1 MEQSS
6 IANNQD
12 LTSAFEPEVSIKRL
26 SRVLKNYL
34 DANKNRSTEEILRES
49 LPPAIQSK
57 IQIDSSFWITSKM
70 EEGIY
75 SQMKGG
81 FSVNDSIYLSGREF
95 LLNESYDLLPAD
107 DTLLSYR
114 DFLLRI
120 PIAISKYLLYFRL
133 KVIQINEKSVVYSI
147 HSEEGSTE
155 KIYDFCFLKGI
166 FEGTIMLFQIK
177 NWKLIVDKTINSEV
191 DGKYIES
198 AGELNANESL
208 IRMEWEDS
216 TIQVGKSA
224 LNASL
229 PPRVSQTFV
238 ISQTDSKENVEFSYI
253 DLNAVINKSKELV
266 IENRDLEAAVEVLN
280 SLRDEMIVKHKA
292 ISKDLRMARNIQRG
306 IIPQHIPD
314 WKGLQFD
321 FSYLPMQEVSG
332 DYYDYFNFGSNKI
345 GIMLSDVS
353 GHGVPAAF
361 ITAIS
366 KLLFTNY
373 KLDSPAEIFSNA
385 NRELIDLVK
394 QQGYLTCFYGIIDSV
409 YELKYCI
416 AGHPRPIL
424 LRYATGEIEILEGEG
439 TFLGMFEDADKYFKD
454 YKIKLEPG
462 DKLFI
467 YTDGLLEGENDRGE
481 QFQQEILIDLIKKT
495 LNMKVNDAID
505 FIMKNFKEFCRGT
518 DQGDDITI
526 LAMGVSLHMAEFQK
540 YKTIAEKYYGEKLY
554 HLACDYMYK
563 AKEIFPT
570 DVNVL
575 FQLGKYLAKEKQYL
589 DSSKHLEEYNS
600 LKTSNA
606 DSHLILGYCYYKLE
620 NFGKAEMEFVRA
632 MSMRTGNITAMFNL
646 SKVYQKQKEFEKAI
660 EILQKILTFD
670 PNHTQSKKSIHN
682 LVKML
687 ERRKNIIEK
696 SNS

>member
-1 MEQSS
+1 METKTIDPTLDPLATFQ
-6 IANNQD
+6 
-12 LTSAFEPEVSIKRL
+12 PEVSIKRL

-34 DANKNRSTEEILRES
+34 EENREQTWEQVLRDFFPVF
-49 LPPAIQSK
+49 LHAK
-57 IQIDSSFWITSKM
+57 IQLDSSFWITSRV
-70 EEGIY
+70 EEEVFARLKSGI
-75 SQMKGG
+75 
-81 FSVNDSIYLSGREF
+81 SINEELYLTGREF
-95 LLNESYDLLPAD
+95 LLTDSYDLLPAD
-107 DTLLSYR
+107 DTLLSYSE
-114 DFLLRI
+114 FLLRI

-133 KVIQINEKSVVYSI
+133 KIQKVNEKSVVFSI
-147 HSEEGSTE
+147 QSEEGSFE
-155 KIYDFCFLKGI
+155 KVYDLCFLKGI
-166 FEGTIMLFQIK
+166 FEGTIMLFQLK
-177 NWKLIVDKTINSEV
+177 NWKMVIEKTRTSEV

-198 AGELNANESL
+198 ALEFNAPETVL
-208 IRMEWEDS
+208 RIEWEDS
-216 TIQVGKSA
+216 NIQVGKSA
-224 LNASL
+224 LNTSL
-229 PPRVSQTFV
+229 PQRISQTFV
-238 ISQTDSKENVEFSYI
+238 ISQTDNKANVEFSYI

-280 SLRDEMIVKHKA
+280 TLREEMIMKHKA
-292 ISKDLRMARNIQRG
+292 ISKDLKMARNIQRG

-314 WKGLQFD
+314 WKGLQFA

-394 QQGYLTCFYGIIDSV
+394 QQGYLTCFYGIIDSI

-424 LRYATGEIEILEGEG
+424 LRYATGDVEILEGEG
-439 TFLGMFEDADKYFKD
+439 TFLGMFEDADKYFRD

-481 QFQQEILIDLIKKT
+481 QFQQEMLIELIKKT
-495 LNMKVNDAID
+495 LDMNVEESRN
-505 FIMKNFKEFCRGT
+505 FIMKEFREFSRGT
-518 DQGDDITI
+518 DQGDDITL
-526 LAMGVSLHMAEFQK
+526 LAMGVSLRMGEFQK
-540 YKTIAEKYYGEKLY
+540 YKTIAEKYYSEKLY

-575 FQLGKYLAKEKQYL
+575 FQLGKYLAKERKY
-589 DSSKHLEEYNS
+589 SEASKHLEEYNS

-606 DSHLILGYCYYKLE
+606 DSHLILGYCYYKME
-620 NFGKAEMEFVRA
+620 NFGKAETEFTRA
-632 MSMRTGNITAMFNL
+632 MSMRTGNITAMFNI
-646 SKVYQKQKEFEKAI
+646 SKVYQRQKEYEKAI

-670 PNHTQSKKSIHN
+670 PNHTQAKKSIHN
-682 LVKML
+682 LLKLL
-687 ERRKNIIEK
+687 ERRR
-696 SNS
+696 NSSK

>member
-1 MEQSS
+1 MELTNNNSINELSS
-6 IANNQD
+6 
-12 LTSAFEPEVSIKRL
+12 TFEPEVSIKRL
-26 SRVLKNYL
+26 NRVLKNYL
-34 DANKNRSTEEILRES
+34 EANKNKTTDEILKES
-49 LPPAIQSK
+49 LPVNLQTK
-57 IQIDSSFWITSKM
+57 IQIDSSFWITSKT
-70 EEGIY
+70 EEEIFTRLGV
-75 SQMKGG
+75 SG
-81 FSVNDSIYLSGREF
+81 FSVNDSIYLAGREF
-95 LLNESYDLLPAD
+95 LLTESFELLPAD

-120 PIAISKYLLYFRL
+120 PIVISKYLLYFRL
-133 KVIQINEKSVVYSI
+133 KVIQINENSIVYEI
-147 HSEEGSTE
+147 QSEEEIPE
-155 KIYDFCFLKGI
+155 KMYDFSFLKGI
-166 FEGTIMLFQIK
+166 FEGTIMLYQVK
-177 NWKLIVDKTINSEV
+177 NWKLIVEKTINSKV
-191 DGKYIES
+191 DGRYIDS
-198 AGELNANESL
+198 AGEFNAKESI

-216 TIQVGKSA
+216 NLQVGKSA
-224 LNASL
+224 LNANL

-238 ISQTDSKENVEFSYI
+238 ISQTDNKSNTEFSYI

-292 ISKDLRMARNIQRG
+292 ISKDLKMARNIQRG

-314 WKGLQFD
+314 WKGLQFS

-373 KLDSPAEIFSNA
+373 KLDSPAEIFTNA

-424 LRYATGEIEILEGEG
+424 LRYSTGEIEILEGEG
-439 TFLGMFEDADKYFKD
+439 TFLGMFEDADRYFKD

-462 DKLFI
+462 DKLYI

-481 QFQQEILIDLIKKT
+481 QFQQEFLIELIKKSVDMNAQDS
-495 LNMKVNDAID
+495 LNY
-505 FIMKNFKEFCRGT
+505 IMKEFKEFCRGT
-518 DQGDDITI
+518 DQGDDITL
-526 LAMGVSLHMAEFQK
+526 LAIGVSLRMAEFQK
-540 YKTIAEKYYGEKLY
+540 FKTIAEKYYSEKLY

-575 FQLGKYLAKEKQYL
+575 FQLGKFLAKERKYNEA
-589 DSSKHLEEYNS
+589 SKHLEEYNS

-606 DSHLILGYCYYKLE
+606 DSHLILGYCYYKTE
-620 NFGKAEMEFVRA
+620 NFGKAELEFVRA
-632 MSMRTGNITAMFNL
+632 MSMRTGNVTAMFNL
-646 SKVYQKQKEFEKAI
+646 SKVYQKQKEYDKAI

-682 LVKML
+682 LLKLL
-687 ERRKNIIEK
+687 ERRKMNK